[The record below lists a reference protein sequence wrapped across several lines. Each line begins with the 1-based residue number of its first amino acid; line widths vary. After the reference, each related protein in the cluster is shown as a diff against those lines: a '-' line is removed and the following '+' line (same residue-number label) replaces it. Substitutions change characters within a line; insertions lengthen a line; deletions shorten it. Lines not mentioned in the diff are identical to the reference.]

1 MLSSRACRRGKRRLN
16 KSTILISQ
24 YVLNEILRCLL
35 SMSAVAVVGR
45 GGGFNLSLPDYFRH
59 NLENLGFTWYKPY
72 QLRIIIRA
80 RRVIFKLSTFST
92 TFFFF
97 PTPVP
102 GIWLNNWELRVAS
115 IERYW
120 FFFVFSVFY
129 YLLEEAWRIII
140 SRWHH
145 LECVA
150 SILMKFN
157 FDVFGDESESYNLI
171 FARLSA
177 MPPARHSYRP
187 PGVFIEFSHLSFM
200 SFLLPE

>member
-1 MLSSRACRRGKRRLN
+1 MLPGFVVRNSLFRFVLVHPQLFQFLMLCIQKMLSSRACRRGKRRLN

-24 YVLNEILRCLL
+24 YVLNEILCCLL

-102 GIWLNNWELRVAS
+102 GIWLNN
-115 IERYW
+115 
-120 FFFVFSVFY
+120 
-129 YLLEEAWRIII
+129 
-140 SRWHH
+140 
-145 LECVA
+145 
-150 SILMKFN
+150 
-157 FDVFGDESESYNLI
+157 
-171 FARLSA
+171 
-177 MPPARHSYRP
+177 
-187 PGVFIEFSHLSFM
+187 
-200 SFLLPE
+200 